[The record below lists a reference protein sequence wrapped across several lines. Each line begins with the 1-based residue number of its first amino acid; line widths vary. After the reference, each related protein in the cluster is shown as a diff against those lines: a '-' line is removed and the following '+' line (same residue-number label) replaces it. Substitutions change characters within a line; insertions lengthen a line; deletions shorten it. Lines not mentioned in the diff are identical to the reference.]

1 MLKIIRIMLTAKIK
15 NYSKDLVNE
24 DRMTIDLIVPE
35 DITIN
40 PNQVKFYTWPN
51 VTYTLS
57 QDVIGFPYSKSYKL
71 YAPYKFIWKG
81 DNNFNIAIHN
91 TQDKQIIIPS
101 NTYIATIRLMS
112 IQYFNLMRRHDNSDK
127 NLASAPILIQ
137 IENEKD

>member
-1 MLKIIRIMLTAKIK
+1 MLTAKIK
-15 NYSKDLVNE
+15 NYSKDLVNK
-24 DRMTIDLIVPE
+24 DRMTINLIAPA
-35 DITIN
+35 DIILE
-40 PNQVKFYTWPN
+40 PSRVLFYEFPG

-91 TQDKQIIIPS
+91 TQDKQIIISS

-127 NLASAPILIQ
+127 NLASAPIQ
-137 IENEKD
+137 IIFEDEKL

>member
-1 MLKIIRIMLTAKIK
+1 MLTAKIK
-15 NYSKDLVNE
+15 NYNKDLVNE

-35 DITIN
+35 DITID

-57 QDVIGFPYSKSYKL
+57 QDVIGFPYSKLYKL
-71 YAPYKFIWKG
+71 YVPYKFIWK
-81 DNNFNIAIHN
+81 DSNNFNIAIHN
-91 TQDKQIIIPS
+91 TQSKQITIPS

-127 NLASAPILIQ
+127 NLVSAKINIT
-137 IENEKD
+137 IENE